1 VAESL
6 AVVLPMLRKPSCPLC
21 LLWRHGMRPGFT
33 EAESRSSLL
42 GGEFV
47 GSFDDG
53 AEWIAHL
60 LGIFTVGVVDAP
72 QLVARL
78 QSRGRAHG
86 RS

>member
-1 VAESL
+1 MAESL

-21 LLWRHGMRPGFT
+21 LLWRHGMRPRFT
-33 EAESRSSLL
+33 EAELRGGFL

-47 GSFDDG
+47 GSFDDR
-53 AEWIAHL
+53 AEWITHHS
-60 LGIFTVGVVDAP
+60 GILTVGVINAP
-72 QLVARL
+72 ELVARF

>member
-1 VAESL
+1 
-6 AVVLPMLRKPSCPLC
+6 
-21 LLWRHGMRPGFT
+21 MRPGFT
-33 EAESRSSLL
+33 EAESRSSFL

-53 AEWIAHL
+53 AEGIAHHP
-60 LGIFTVGVVDAP
+60 GILTVGVVNAP
-72 QLVARL
+72 ELVARS